1 MLSVHKNCI
10 TRFRD
15 KIRKLNKKM
24 RGSDIESSIKLMLPL
39 IRGWVN
45 YFGIAE
51 TKDLFKGLDG
61 WIRRKIRAILWRQW
75 KTPRTRF
82 KRLKALDLGEA
93 SARRTAYAKC
103 GPWRIARS
111 PGIHKALSNSYI
123 ESLGYISME
132 SLVARL

>member
-1 MLSVHKNCI
+1 
-10 TRFRD
+10 
-15 KIRKLNKKM
+15 M